1 MGNRKWTMYIMH
13 HSHTDIGYTDL
24 QERIIYNHI
33 DYIRSAINTAKE
45 GYRTDTINKNFKWN
59 CETYY
64 CVERFLEEAAEEEK
78 QDFYAMIKSN
88 NIGLSATYLN
98 FNDLVDKKVL
108 HNRTKEMVEHFKTQ
122 GIDIKVAM
130 NADVNG
136 VSLGTLDVLIDNGI
150 EFLFTN
156 IHTHHGMYPLY
167 QNQKPYYWENQ
178 EGKRLLVFNG
188 EHYNL
193 GNALG
198 LIYNKNINFMTEN
211 YFGGTTKQR
220 SHIEILKEN
229 IDNYLSSC
237 VENGYGYDFIPTC
250 VSGVFSDNAPPNTE
264 IISTITAFNEAYGDE
279 IRLEMVTIQEFYD
292 KIKDQVKD
300 AEVYKGDLNDW
311 WSNGVGST
319 PYAVKHYKEAQRMY
333 HLCHRLD
340 CAGNIGKKELLREA
354 EDNLLLY
361 AEHTWGH
368 SATITNP
375 YDTMVQN
382 LDMRKTSYA
391 SKAHEAAAKNL
402 NRILHHRGD
411 KLRYYDLNGK
421 VKAINVSDSQG
432 EKVVEFYI
440 EVWKYPGVKVINEKS
455 GQEMITQL
463 STHPRGIL
471 ISFIDSFEAG
481 EEKIYRFEEA
491 AAKTLAVNTRVAYV
505 GAERVKDIINHY
517 DPISYTLPYQ
527 IENSFF
533 KITYE
538 IGKGVTSFYNKVDQV
553 EMLKPGDARFFTPIY
568 ENTKIRSDVYEE
580 RRLLGR
586 NIRGLHA
593 KKFMGDLTEIKI
605 LDHGNVFTTVEL
617 IYELQGTY
625 FSSVM
630 IKLYST
636 LPKIEFK
643 YKIAKTLST
652 DIESIYLPLTLA
664 NMEGNI
670 YIDKSDA
677 VMKPGI
683 DQIPGTCMEYY
694 LVDNGLIYETKESTI
709 LIQTKDAP
717 LIYMGELKHHPILL
731 CDNKDEY
738 NKRDVYSWIMN
749 NTWETNFK
757 MDLSGITEFCYSLDL
772 IKTTTAKESFQ
783 RMKDEGYG
791 VVTFMIEEE

>member
-1 MGNRKWTMYIMH
+1 MLNKKWTMYILH

-24 QERIIYNHI
+24 QEKIIYNHI
-33 DYIRSAINTAKE
+33 DYIRSAVNTTKE
-45 GYRTDTINKNFKWN
+45 GHKAGTIDKDFKWN

-64 CVERFLEEAAEEEK
+64 CVERFLEEATEQEK
-78 QDFYAMIKSN
+78 QDLYAMIKSN

-108 HNRTKEMVEHFKTQ
+108 HKRTKEMVEHFKTQ
-122 GIDIKVAM
+122 GIDVKTAM

-136 VSLGTLDVLIDNGI
+136 VSLGTLDVLLDNGI

-167 QNQKPYYWENQ
+167 QNQKPYYWENK
-178 EGKRLLVFNG
+178 EGKRLLVFSG

-211 YFGGTTKQR
+211 YFGGNSKPKTHLET
-220 SHIEILKEN
+220 LKDN
-229 IDNYLSSC
+229 IVKYLESC
-237 VENGYGYDFIPTC
+237 EENGYAYSFIPAC
-250 VSGVFSDNAPPNTE
+250 ISGVFSDNAPPNTD
-264 IISTITAFNEAYGDE
+264 IIRTIAAFNEAYSDE
-279 IRLEMVTIQEFYD
+279 VRLEMVTIQEFYD
-292 KIKDQVKD
+292 KIKDHVKD
-300 AEVYKGDLNDW
+300 APVYKGDLNDW
-311 WSNGVGST
+311 WANGVGST

-333 HLCHRLD
+333 HLCERLD
-340 CAGNIGKKELLREA
+340 NQGHVSKNGLIREA

-382 LDMRKTSYA
+382 LDIRKTSYA
-391 SKAHEAAAKNL
+391 SKAHEASAKNL
-402 NRILHHRGD
+402 NRITHSRGD

-421 VKAINVSDSQG
+421 IKAINVSDTKG

-440 EVWKYPGVKVINEKS
+440 EVWKYPGVKVTCETT
-455 GQEMITQL
+455 GQEMTTQM
-463 STHPRGIL
+463 SSHPRGVL
-471 ISFIDSFEAG
+471 ISFVDSFEAN
-481 EEKIYRFEEA
+481 EEKVYRYEEA
-491 AAKTLAVNTRVAYV
+491 APIVEVANTRVAYV
-505 GAERVKDIINHY
+505 GSERVKDIVNNY
-517 DPISYTLPYQ
+517 DPKSYKLPYQ
-527 IENSFF
+527 IENDYF
-533 KITYE
+533 KIAYE
-538 IGKGVTSFYNKVDQV
+538 IGKGITSFYNKVDNV
-553 EMLKPGDARFFTPIY
+553 EMLKQGDARFFTPIY
-568 ENTKIRSDVYEE
+568 ENTKVRTNVYEE

-593 KKFMGDLTEIKI
+593 KKFIGDLVEVKI
-605 LDHGNVFTTVEL
+605 IDNGVIFTTVEL
-617 IYELQGTY
+617 VYELEGTY
-625 FSSVM
+625 FSSVV
-630 IKLYST
+630 IKLYNT
-636 LPKIEFK
+636 LPKLEFK
-643 YKIAKTLST
+643 YKISKTLST
-652 DIESIYLPLTLA
+652 DIESIYLPLALNYSDA
-664 NMEGNI
+664 SL

-677 VMKPGI
+677 IMRPGI

-694 LVDNGLIYETKESTI
+694 LLDNGLVYESKENTI

-731 CDNKDEY
+731 CDNKPEN

-757 MDLSGITEFCYSLDL
+757 MDLSGITEFCYTLDM
-772 IKTTTAKESFQ
+772 IKTIDAEQSFK
-783 RMKDEGYG
+783 RMKDESFG
-791 VVTFMIEEE
+791 VVTFMLKE